1 MKSIKVKTFCAGALG
16 LVMLASCSDWLDPK
30 PLSFFTPEN
39 TFDTY
44 AGLKSATDMLN
55 RDVRYFDFYPTSGS
69 AEPCILSEY
78 WFSEMAVNGRTDANN
93 VPVDL
98 TALITPSASLSG
110 NASQI
115 NNYWTYLYKGIKDA
129 NTLLNRATTAQY
141 ENEEQ
146 RKEVEALAYFHRA
159 YRYYRLVHQY
169 GDVPFI
175 VNEVT
180 SPRYDFYTTKREVIL
195 KQLKEDLENSAAY
208 LSNSVY
214 VGQVSQAA
222 AYHLLAKINLA
233 LGDFDAAIEAANKVI
248 NDGVHYL
255 MTDRFG
261 VDKND
266 PTKNVIWDLHQSE
279 NKHLPENKEV
289 LYIVLDDYAQTD
301 ARSAAGLEIKR
312 LILPWFTASGKVSTP
327 DGKSAFVDNNETKN
341 PYLLE
346 YGRGVCSLRQ
356 TWYATHMI
364 WTLDDTDLR
373 HAPGNWMKMTD
384 LKYNNPALKGTSE
397 WYGKPLQMY
406 NDKGE
411 CLIADTIRCWVDW
424 PHYKTNVA
432 DQKANWWRGGWAD
445 WYVFRLAETYLLRA
459 EAYVWKGEKN
469 LAAADINKVRERAG
483 ARPITASEV
492 SISQVLDERAR
503 ELFYEEPRK
512 CELTRIAY
520 IYAKTGIPADNGK
533 TYSLDKFSTEN
544 YFYDRIMSLTE
555 FYNKGVKNA
564 YGLTYTM
571 QPYHVLWPIALKAT
585 STNVE
590 GHINQTPGYDG
601 WENNIEPMDRPND

>member
-195 KQLKEDLENSAAY
+195 KQLKEDLENSAAT
-208 LSNSVY
+208 
-214 VGQVSQAA
+214 G
-222 AYHLLAKINLA
+222 H
-233 LGDFDAAIEAANKVI
+233 
-248 NDGVHYL
+248 
-255 MTDRFG
+255 R
-261 VDKND
+261 
-266 PTKNVIWDLHQSE
+266 TK
-279 NKHLPENKEV
+279 
-289 LYIVLDDYAQTD
+289 
-301 ARSAAGLEIKR
+301 RIKR
-312 LILPWFTASGKVSTP
+312 
-327 DGKSAFVDNNETKN
+327 
-341 PYLLE
+341 
-346 YGRGVCSLRQ
+346 
-356 TWYATHMI
+356 
-364 WTLDDTDLR
+364 
-373 HAPGNWMKMTD
+373 
-384 LKYNNPALKGTSE
+384 
-397 WYGKPLQMY
+397 
-406 NDKGE
+406 
-411 CLIADTIRCWVDW
+411 
-424 PHYKTNVA
+424 
-432 DQKANWWRGGWAD
+432 
-445 WYVFRLAETYLLRA
+445 
-459 EAYVWKGEKN
+459 
-469 LAAADINKVRERAG
+469 
-483 ARPITASEV
+483 
-492 SISQVLDERAR
+492 
-503 ELFYEEPRK
+503 
-512 CELTRIAY
+512 Y
-520 IYAKTGIPADNGK
+520 I
-533 TYSLDKFSTEN
+533 E
-544 YFYDRIMSLTE
+544 
-555 FYNKGVKNA
+555 
-564 YGLTYTM
+564 
-571 QPYHVLWPIALKAT
+571 
-585 STNVE
+585 
-590 GHINQTPGYDG
+590 
-601 WENNIEPMDRPND
+601 